1 MRQVKFKKAG
11 MKNYGPYVEPMEL
24 TINDNKLTLI
34 TGPNGIGKT
43 MLVDVIPYTLY
54 GTTSK
59 GMKGDDVVNLKT
71 EKDCHTWLEFTV
83 DDVPYRIDRYHK
95 YTKLGNTVILKKNDQ
110 EIKTGQK
117 EVLPVIEELVAPFKL
132 FTNTLLFGQKVKTFF
147 TDLTDTEK
155 KEIFRKILDLDEYT
169 DYYNQTKE
177 REKKAKLETT
187 ELEKM
192 IYSSESLITSF
203 NSRLEESK
211 KEKEDFYFNK
221 TNTIKIMQLEIEGLS
236 EKIKN
241 LKESLRKLE
250 EEKDL
255 FDTIR
260 NQIREKESEISNL
273 NKELSLVE
281 ENVKV
286 QKDKKDNEIV
296 RLAAEK
302 LRSEQ
307 ESNKKKAEEA
317 QKERDDLLE
326 QSRKDLNQL
335 ENKELDLR
343 KIIQEINVEMD
354 HNKRLSKQLV
364 SDEPTC
370 PTCLQ
375 QITESA
381 KDKIMSMV
389 SFYENEVKKAISK
402 SSELFIQVSAIDNE
416 KQKVK
421 NYKKDI
427 ESKYNNTVDQLRKE
441 IQKITVDI
449 QKKVGEARTK
459 LESLAESEILKQ
471 TGDFLKKKKEL
482 EEKKL
487 SLQRELTKEE
497 QKKYE
502 FENLKSTISYME
514 NIFSSKSGELEQ
526 FQKQEYNEE
535 LIKSLLQKFYEE
547 KTNKENLTKKLQ
559 DNKKELEILDF
570 WKEGFSSTGIP
581 SLLIDEA
588 IPFMNRQVSGYLNQ
602 ISNGRY
608 QVSFDTMGETKAGE
622 FRDKISVNV
631 LDNVTK
637 ANNRVQLSG
646 GQTRI
651 VDIATI
657 LTLSD
662 LQSTIRGCSYNILL
676 FDEIFDSL
684 DDDNI
689 GFVSNV
695 LKKLVLTKSIFI
707 ISHRHID
714 QIEADE
720 VIQLGR

>member
-11 MKNYGPYVEPMEL
+11 MENYGPYIEPMEL

-43 MLVDVIPYTLY
+43 MLLDVIPYTLY
-54 GTTSK
+54 GATSK

-71 EKDCHTWLEFTV
+71 EKDCHTWLELTV
-83 DDVPYRIDRYHK
+83 DDIPYRLDRYHK
-95 YTKLGNTVILKKNDQ
+95 YSKLGNTVILKKNGQ
-110 EIKTGQK
+110 EMKTGQK
-117 EVLPVIEELVAPFKL
+117 EVLPFIEELVAPFRL

-169 DYYNQTKE
+169 DFYNQTKE

-192 IYSSESLITSF
+192 IYSSSSLISSY
-203 NSRLEESK
+203 NSRLEDVK
-211 KEKEDFYFNK
+211 KEKEEFYTKKQNDILVLEK
-221 TNTIKIMQLEIEGLS
+221 TISELN
-236 EKIKN
+236 EKIEL
-241 LKESLRKLE
+241 LKSGLEKLGFDQDKINKIKLLIQGKDSENISLN
-250 EEKDL
+250 KDL
-255 FDTIR
+255 YQVKD
-260 NQIREKESEISNL
+260 
-273 NKELSLVE
+273 
-281 ENVKV
+281 NVKV
-286 QKDKKDNEIV
+286 QRDKKDNELIH
-296 RLAAEK
+296 AGAEK
-302 LRSEQ
+302 LREIEKDHKTKLEILEKEHQDLQEQ
-307 ESNKKKAEEA
+307 I
-317 QKERDDLLE
+317 
-326 QSRKDLNQL
+326 RKDLNQL
-335 ENKELDLR
+335 DGKELEVR
-343 KIIQEINVEMD
+343 KKIQTITVEMD
-354 HNKRLSKQLV
+354 HNKRLSKQLI

-375 QITESA
+375 PITSA
-381 KDKIMSMV
+381 AKQKIVSMV
-389 SFYENEVKKAISK
+389 EYYENEIKKAIKEGSDLHV
-402 SSELFIQVSAIDNE
+402 ELAAIDNE

-421 NYKKDI
+421 NFNR
-427 ESKYNNTVDQLRKE
+427 ESDSTYNNKTQGIRDEFQKISVDLRK
-441 IQKITVDI
+441 KL
-449 QKKVGEARTK
+449 GEARTK
-459 LESLAESEILKQ
+459 LDKLEQEEVSKQTSDILKKKAKLESEIVNLSV
-471 TGDFLKKKKEL
+471 EL
-482 EEKKL
+482 I
-487 SLQRELTKEE
+487 KEE
-497 QKKYE
+497 QKLSEYN
-502 FENLKSTISYME
+502 NLKGDISYRE
-514 NIFSSKSGELEQ
+514 NIISSKSGQLEQ
-526 FQKQEYNEE
+526 IKNQEYNDS
-535 LIKSLLQKFYEE
+535 LVKVLLQKFYEE
-547 KTNKENLTKKLQ
+547 KTNKEHLEKKLQ

-588 IPFMNRQVSGYLNQ
+588 IPFMNRQVAGYLNQ

-651 VDIATI
+651 VDIATV

-662 LQSTIRGCSYNILL
+662 LQSTIRGTFFNILL

-695 LKKLVLTKSIFI
+695 LKKLVLNKSIFI

-720 VIQLGR
+720 TISLGR